1 MPFDGVLYG
10 GAEIFFRRRRLFM
23 MLNEFVGNDTVKYEL
38 SKAMASEA
46 FPHALIIEGAKGTG
60 KKTLAGIIA
69 SYCVCL
75 SDEDKP
81 CGRCAGCVKALHKC
95 HPDIFV
101 IDGTQPGAL
110 SIENVRKIRSDA
122 FIMPNEAPKKAY
134 LILDCDKMLAPAQ
147 NALLK
152 ILEEPPLN
160 VVFVLT
166 VSSANILLQTVRSRS
181 RIYTLYPPD
190 KEEAAAYLEKR
201 YPEIN
206 PGELNNHAAL
216 CGGNIGAAIT
226 GIEGGGEEAAALAE
240 EMLHAVVKRR
250 SYDLLLLT
258 TRLSSSR
265 EFAAKSIDM
274 LLGLSGEAI
283 RASAGLDVTSEAAKA
298 ASEKLTLERLYKL
311 ADNIE
316 KAREVLKSNVNLNF
330 FGTWLCAQ
338 LLG

>member
-1 MPFDGVLYG
+1 MDLKTFVANETVL
-10 GAEIFFRRRRLFM
+10 
-23 MLNEFVGNDTVKYEL
+23 YEL
-38 SKAMASEA
+38 SHAMNSDT
-46 FPHALIIEGAKGTG
+46 FPHAIIIDGAAGTG
-60 KKTLAGIIA
+60 KKTLADIIA
-69 SYCVCL
+69 RYCVCL
-75 SDEDKP
+75 SDGEKP
-81 CGRCAGCVKALHKC
+81 CGHCPGCLKALHGT
-95 HPDIFV
+95 HTDIF
-101 IDGTQPGAL
+101 IADGNTPGAL
-110 SIENVRKIRSDA
+110 AIDAIRKIRSDA
-122 FIMPNEAPKKAY
+122 YIMPNEAPVKVY
-134 LILDCDKMLAPAQ
+134 LILDCDKMLPASQ